1 MATSVE
7 LEEFMSAPLVKWFY
21 SCLENEGRVPNY
33 EELVDGVVLYE
44 VLLQIDPE
52 PVHHGV
58 VPSVG
63 SAVQRIRNLDIIIR
77 NIKTLYEEEL
87 GQIVLVLPDCIQL
100 GQKPNSKEG
109 LDQMKLLLL
118 LLLGCAVQCPNK
130 ETFIERI
137 RAMDVTLQHGIVD
150 CIKQV
155 TENPQIVLIQDA
167 TSEVFPTDL
176 MLVHLKRLAKE
187 RDEYL
192 QGCVAAVCRPE
203 ASQPGETTPKL
214 SQQLCG
220 GETHHLAV
228 ELADWKSRLRK
239 QRQELEEK
247 TEALAEA
254 KEELEYNKVLVS
266 KLKLEIQEL
275 VQDARAAKVYRDEL
289 DAVRERAERVDKLEQ
304 EVQRY
309 REKMTDIEF
318 YKTRV
323 DELREDNRVLMETRE
338 MLEEQLQH
346 ARKRGDRVLELEAE
360 IIKYRQHVNE
370 LTLDCEASKAKL
382 QEVFE
387 ENAQLQLLTQSF
399 LNESNAGSET
409 DSLADTNQGSA
420 DNSLSEQLSSSAQA
434 RALKLELENRR
445 LLSTIDSLRE
455 SSFHETNTKILEIE
469 KEKKRLSLK
478 VEQYQETCKRLNQ
491 QTSDL
496 EKLFKESLAENKELQ
511 DVISSLKQAA
521 DKNGREIQ
529 AERAKVEEL
538 EKAVESLSSEK
549 KQLLDQLESC
559 KERLE
564 GQQKL
569 LESME
574 EKLADAS
581 KQALLCDK
589 HILEAKSATER
600 AETSEKES
608 QTWAKE
614 VAKLRDLLEE
624 KDKALDQCAAD
635 AESQR
640 KEVTRLTRDLE
651 EASSQIMRLLEVER
665 ESQELASRS
674 AIDKETLSALQ
685 ADLVQQK
692 LGYQQLRA
700 SLEKLGIEVDRLTT
714 ADSALDII
722 ISSSDVKEAV
732 RELLL
737 KETEGCKNN
746 CSGERESV
754 SDRAPEEMAVLQEEN
769 ATLQVELATLRSQ
782 VTSLSA
788 QHTALQLANSQLV
801 AEKDEMVKERGVQQE
816 LHEQLIRDQVTLQT
830 LHEHLSEQFDK
841 MAMERESLRGAQ
853 RDLRSEVRSLRE
865 MYGQRESDAQALQR
879 ECDRLKAESRSLTNL
894 RAEHSSLKD
903 DFRNLF
909 TANEKLKQEYRN
921 LQEEH
926 RSLRSDSG
934 SIKLRATEMQGELAV
949 LEVELAKMTHKCEL
963 LQQMNASLEDD
974 RRALMENVSHM
985 FSQYHELLT
994 LSLEDKEHYHQE
1006 EKIFTDKFN
1015 NLCRQK
1021 EKLEEKIMDHY
1032 RKLDSCSSKK
1042 KGFGATFVK
1051 RVKKAGS
1058 DLISKVPRSR
1068 QSWHEDSQQTESQGR
1083 SSVGPESSEGG
1094 NDSDVSTDDMQSQR
1108 TPRTLADNFTDNT
1121 LSLGTAGTR
1130 RAVYYTEESN
1140 GVKESGNE
1148 SYDQAPDEGVTFNNS
1163 MTSDNV
1169 CPTTPQQDPRSV
1181 LVYNRISTVIG
1192 APEDITKVGSTR
1204 EFPSPSHSS
1213 STPYKPDDSKRA
1225 GSKGKGNA
1233 ENSTWYEYGCV

>member
-478 VEQYQETCKRLNQ
+478 
-491 QTSDL
+491 
-496 EKLFKESLAENKELQ
+496 
-511 DVISSLKQAA
+511 
-521 DKNGREIQ
+521 

-674 AIDKETLSALQ
+674 AIDRETLSALQ

-1042 KGFGATFVK
+1042 KGFGATLVK

-1169 CPTTPQQDPRSV
+1169 CPSTPQQDPRSV

-1192 APEDITKVGSTR
+1192 APEDITKVGNTR

>member
-478 VEQYQETCKRLNQ
+478 
-491 QTSDL
+491 
-496 EKLFKESLAENKELQ
+496 
-511 DVISSLKQAA
+511 
-521 DKNGREIQ
+521 

-569 LESME
+569 IESME

-674 AIDKETLSALQ
+674 AIDRETLSALQ

-1042 KGFGATFVK
+1042 KGFGATLVK

-1068 QSWHEDSQQTESQGR
+1068 QSWHEDSQQAESQGR

-1169 CPTTPQQDPRSV
+1169 CPSTPQQDPRSV